1 MKKKSLEKDIQSKTD
16 SVSAENDNQ
25 EINQLKIK
33 VESME
38 KDVNEKTIEIQKL
51 QTENDVLRKD
61 LTEIENQET
70 LQELQRLQT
79 IVKDR
84 EKSIK
89 KASENHKKE
98 LI

>member
-1 MKKKSLEKDIQSKTD
+1 
-16 SVSAENDNQ
+16 
-25 EINQLKIK
+25 
-33 VESME
+33 ME

-70 LQELQRLQT
+70 LQELQRLRT
-79 IVKDR
+79 IVQDR

-89 KASENHKKE
+89 KALENHKKE

>member
-1 MKKKSLEKDIQSKTD
+1 M
-16 SVSAENDNQ
+16 SAENDNQ

-61 LTEIENQET
+61 LTE
-70 LQELQRLQT
+70 
-79 IVKDR
+79 K
-84 EKSIK
+84 
-89 KASENHKKE
+89 
-98 LI
+98 

>member
-1 MKKKSLEKDIQSKTD
+1 M
-16 SVSAENDNQ
+16 SAENDNQ

-61 LTEIENQET
+61 LT
-70 LQELQRLQT
+70 
-79 IVKDR
+79 
-84 EKSIK
+84 K
-89 KASENHKKE
+89 K
-98 LI
+98 